1 MPDRPLSIV
10 PLVPLVLTV
19 YLAIAM
25 GSVTAWAQSVPS
37 AGDGRPGGVSLAA
50 AGVAVLPF
58 ANVSGDLTDEWIGAG
73 IAETVSA
80 DFSRLGMSSVVGA
93 ALVDGPHDDGLGL
106 SDDAQARRVA
116 RDLGMAWVIT
126 GGFQRVGGAL
136 RVVARIVEVATGDI
150 RRTVT
155 LDGMADEL
163 FILQDRIVVEL
174 SAGFDRLVAS
184 NDQPRAAV
192 FARPRPPGGA
202 PSLAASPPGGGT
214 TALAPTLVGGTAGSA
229 QTGSIRGSVVD
240 QTDLVLP
247 GAIVTLRGNGVP
259 RTAYS
264 DEQGT
269 FELAGVAPGTYTLH
283 VSLAGFSDTTVEDV
297 TVSGAPLVLPPVA
310 LQLASFGDTVIVTAS
325 RNEVRLI
332 DAPVSTSVIS
342 TATLETTSAQNYG
355 DLLRAT
361 PGLNVIQLSARDVQ
375 VTSRSPGNTLTNS
388 QLVLV
393 DGRSAYLDFFG
404 LVLWDL
410 LPTNF
415 DDVEQIEVVRGP
427 ASAVWGANAMT
438 GAVNIITKPPRASV
452 GTTVT
457 LSGGYVDRNDGS
469 GTGRGAGSL
478 FGANA
483 TVTRAPNDRLS
494 YRVSAGYF
502 TSAAFAR
509 PTGRIPVIDDPRQP
523 GQTVG
528 GAFYPLDSA
537 VAAFGTGFANRGTSQ
552 PKFDVRVDQEL
563 SHGTLTYAGGVAGT
577 DGLIHS
583 GIGPFDMQSGTYL
596 GYGKLTYTRGALR
609 MQFFTNVLN
618 GLAPNLLLPDL
629 ATGRPLQLD
638 FTTQTYDG
646 EIGHSVFLGN
656 RHRLTYG
663 GNVRQNNFDITL
675 APLGEN
681 RLEGGAYLQDEIFWE
696 RVRLVLGGRVDKLGN
711 LSDPKFSPRIA
722 FLVKPAEN
730 HSVTLSYNR
739 AFRAPSFINNALQT
753 NIVSPVDLSALAPL
767 LPPGL
772 QPAVAQPFPLVV
784 AGVGSDI
791 PIGGMSQDELTEE
804 SLTAYEVSYAGVLS
818 RGTTL
823 GGSFYV
829 NRRDDAINFTVL
841 PPSLDPYT
849 ATHPPPGWRL
859 PPGVLTQ
866 LAQFGRF
873 LPRTAFTY
881 LNLGPVRQTGVE
893 LWLEQR
899 VSRAVAA
906 SINYSWQSEPEILD
920 DPNPHLPAELNL
932 PPTHR
937 FNAGV
942 TWNGSRLLGSTSVNA
957 ATDAFWSDVLT
968 SAYHGHTD
976 GYATVNGSVGVK
988 WQDGAVT
995 TTVKVTNLFN
1005 QTIQQHIFGDL
1016 LRRTVVGEVKFK
1028 F

>member
-1 MPDRPLSIV
+1 MPDRPLIIV

-25 GSVTAWAQSVPS
+25 VSVTVWAQSVPS

-93 ALVDGPHDDGLGL
+93 ALVDGPNDDGLSL
-106 SDDAQARRVA
+106 LDDAQARRVA

-174 SAGFDRLVAS
+174 SAGFDLLVES

-192 FARPRPPGGA
+192 FAQPRPPVGP
-202 PSLAASPPGGGT
+202 PSLAALPPGGRT

-229 QTGSIRGSVVD
+229 QAGSVRGSVVD
-240 QTDLVLP
+240 RTGLVLP
-247 GAIVTLRGNGVP
+247 GVIVTLRGDGIP
-259 RTAYS
+259 RTVAS
-264 DEQGT
+264 DERGD
-269 FELAGVAPGTYTLH
+269 FELAGLAPGTYMLT
-283 VSLAGFSDTTVEDV
+283 VSLPGFSDATVDGV
-297 TVSGAPLVLPPVA
+297 VVSDGALELPPVV

-325 RNEVRLI
+325 RNAGRLI

-342 TATLETTSAQNYG
+342 AATLDTTSAQNYG

-438 GAVNIITKPPRASV
+438 GAVNIITKPPRESV

-457 LSGGYVDRNDGS
+457 LSGGYVDRQNGS
-469 GTGRGAGSL
+469 GTGLGAGSL

-483 TVTRAPNDRLS
+483 TVTRAPSDRLA
-494 YRVSAGYF
+494 YRISAGYF
-502 TSAAFAR
+502 TSDAFAR

-537 VAAFGTGFANRGTSQ
+537 AAFGTGFANRGTSQ

-577 DGLIHS
+577 EGLVHS
-583 GIGPFDMQSGTYL
+583 GIGPFDMQAGTYL
-596 GYGKLTYTRGALR
+596 GYGKLNYTRGALR
-609 MQFFTNVLN
+609 MQFFTNILN
-618 GLAPNLLLPDL
+618 GQAPNLLLPDL

-638 FTTQTYDG
+638 FMTQTFDG

-675 APLGEN
+675 ASRGEN
-681 RLEGGAYLQDEIFWE
+681 RLEVGAYLQDEIFWE
-696 RVRLVLGGRVDKLGN
+696 HVRLVLGGRVDKFGN
-711 LSDPKFSPRIA
+711 LSDPKVSPRIA
-722 FLVKPAEN
+722 FLVKPAED
-730 HSVTLSYNR
+730 HSITLSYNR
-739 AFRAPSFINNALQT
+739 AFRAPSVINNALQT
-753 NIVSPVDLSALAPL
+753 SIVSPVDLSALAPF
-767 LPPGL
+767 LPPVL
-772 QPAVAQPFPLVV
+772 QPAVVQPFPLVV
-784 AGVGSDI
+784 GAVGSDI

-804 SLTAYEVSYAGVLS
+804 SLTAYEVSYAGVLP

-829 NRRDDAINFTVL
+829 NRRDDSINFVSL
-841 PPSLDPYT
+841 PRSLDPYT
-849 ATHPPPGWRL
+849 AANPPPGWRL
-859 PPGVLTQ
+859 PPVVLA
-866 LAQFGRF
+866 LMAQRGIF

-893 LWLEQR
+893 LWLEQQ
-899 VSRAVAA
+899 VSRAVAV

-942 TWNGSRLLGSTSVNA
+942 TWNGSRLLGSASVNA

-968 SAYHGHTD
+968 AGYHGYTD

-988 WQDGAVT
+988 WQGGAVT
-995 TTVKVTNLFN
+995 TTVKVTNLLN
-1005 QTIQQHIFGDL
+1005 QTVQQHIFGDL

-1028 F
+1028 L